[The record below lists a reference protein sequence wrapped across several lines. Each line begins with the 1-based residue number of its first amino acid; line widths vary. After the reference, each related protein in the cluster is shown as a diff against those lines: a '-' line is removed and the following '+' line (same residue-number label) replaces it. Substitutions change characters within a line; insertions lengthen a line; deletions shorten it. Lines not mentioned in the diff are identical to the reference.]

1 MSARL
6 TKSIWSVF
14 LCVFVV
20 TAGMLF
26 LSSVSYA
33 RGGAEEEYPI
43 SVNVSPNIINL
54 ESERWGDVRIYTS
67 MRYSLYAT
75 DGHSIFVYF
84 NDSVSVENIRPTR
97 DSLGN
102 LILRFTLD
110 DLLAIKDYLRP
121 HDSNDVTVVVS
132 MDTGAEYFGQSEAY
146 LTIKR

>member
-1 MSARL
+1 M
-6 TKSIWSVF
+6 
-14 LCVFVV
+14 
-20 TAGMLF
+20 
-26 LSSVSYA
+26 SSVSYA
-33 RGGAEEEYPI
+33 RGGEEEYSI

-54 ESERWGDVRIYTS
+54 ESERWGEIRIYTG
-67 MRYSLYAT
+67 MRYSLYAA

-121 HDSNDVTVVVS
+121 HDSNEVVVVVS
-132 MDTGAEYFGQSEAY
+132 MDTGDEYVGHGEVY
-146 LTIKR
+146 LTMKK